1 MCSNVRVMASPA
13 TGPATRPHHGWL
25 SAGDGVSLHYL
36 EWRRSAPGVPLVLLH
51 GLSSNARYWQ
61 RVVDR
66 MPSQHAVALDQ
77 RAHGLSP
84 VSEGALDEATLVA
97 DVLRLVDACG
107 LRRPVV
113 VGHSFGA
120 AVALSAAAAHPDRF
134 GGLGILDG
142 PVWPRPDTDFESL
155 LRRAEPPLPAHAT
168 LRAAVADSERYLGP
182 AWGPDLEAFVRAGLR
197 RSDGTWR
204 LTLTGPARRA
214 LLRFLFDQPVGELWS
229 RVRVPA
235 AVVLASRGL
244 GARPGAM
251 DAVAEITAGAPSRR
265 LRLLEGPHDVP
276 LSDPA
281 AVAAELGWLCGEAE
295 PGHAVEGS

>member
-1 MCSNVRVMASPA
+1 MASA
-13 TGPATRPHHGWL
+13 GTSARPHHGWL
-25 SAGDGVSLHYL
+25 PGGAGVSLHYL
-36 EWRRSAPGVPLVLLH
+36 EWRRSAPGAPLVLLH

-61 RVVDR
+61 RLVDR
-66 MPSQHAVALDQ
+66 LPSRHAVALDQ

-84 VSEGALDEATLVA
+84 VPEDGLDEPTLVD
-97 DVLRLVDACG
+97 DVLRLVEDRR
-107 LRRPVV
+107 LERPVV

-168 LRAAVADSERYLGP
+168 LRTAVADTARYLGP
-182 AWGPDLEAFVRAGLR
+182 VWGPDLEPFVRAGLR

-204 LTLTGPARRA
+204 LTLTAPARRA
-214 LLRFLFDQPVGELWS
+214 LLRFLFDQPVAELWS
-229 RVRVPA
+229 RVRVPT
-235 AVVLASRGL
+235 AVVLATRGL

-251 DAVAEITAGAPSRR
+251 DAVAAITAGAPSRH

-276 LSDPA
+276 LSAPE
-281 AVAAELGWLCGEAE
+281 AVAAELAWLCAEAD
-295 PGHAVEGS
+295 PARAAGGS